1 MKLVGRNATMAI
13 IFNAVTVFTAFCY
26 TITALPLFTPHF
38 LSFIIQGTSDTL
50 SWPSIV
56 YLTSYM
62 KLHQIRCNLQP
73 DKDVSTK
80 LHLALALYLSDN
92 WIFHCHIRVSIWQNT
107 STTFQELLWLS
118 SYTLEKTLEGTED
131 KSRRLK
137 QNKLCSTQ

>member
-1 MKLVGRNATMAI
+1 MKLVGRNATMAM
-13 IFNAVTVFTAFCY
+13 IFSAVTVFTAFCY

-38 LSFIIQGTSDTL
+38 LSCIIQGFVIT
-50 SWPSIV
+50 WPSIV

-62 KLHQIRCNLQP
+62 KLHEIRCNLQP
-73 DKDVSTK
+73 DKDVLTK

-92 WIFHCHIRVSIWQNT
+92 GIFHCHTRVSIWQNT

-131 KSRRLK
+131 KSR
-137 QNKLCSTQ
+137 